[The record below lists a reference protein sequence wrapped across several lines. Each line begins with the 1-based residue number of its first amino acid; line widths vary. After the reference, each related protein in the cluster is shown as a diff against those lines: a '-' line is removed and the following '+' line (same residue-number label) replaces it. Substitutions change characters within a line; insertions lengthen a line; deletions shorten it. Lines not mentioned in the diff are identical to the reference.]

1 MDFTATH
8 RPAMLPAHEVAAVLA
23 HARQLQQAQASGAV
37 AAPLLHGKRIALLC
51 QSDTDPDAALFRSAA
66 SALGAQVS
74 HIVPRFAPAVTPHE
88 MSRTGLMFGRLY
100 DAVECQGVAPE
111 QVQQLSDAA
120 GVPVF
125 DGLARAGYLPEPGV
139 DPKGGP
145 ALPAIARRFI
155 VQAVL
160 VASLR

>member
-1 MDFTATH
+1 MDFTASH
-8 RPAMLPAHEVAAVLA
+8 RPAMLSAHEVAAVLA
-23 HARQLQQAQASGAV
+23 HARQLQQAQASGA
-37 AAPLLHGKRIALLC
+37 APARLLHGKRIALLC
-51 QSDTDPDAALFRSAA
+51 PSESDPDAALFRSAA

-88 MSRTGLMFGRLY
+88 MARTARMFGRLY
-100 DAVECQGVAPE
+100 DAVECQCLAPQ

-125 DGLARAGYLPEPGV
+125 DGLARDGYLPERAI
-139 DPKGGP
+139 DPQGSAVP
-145 ALPAIARRFI
+145 PAIGRRFI

>member
-1 MDFTATH
+1 
-8 RPAMLPAHEVAAVLA
+8 MLSAHEAAAVLA
-23 HARQLQQAQASGAV
+23 HARQLQQAQASGA
-37 AAPLLHGKRIALLC
+37 APAPLLHGKRIALLC
-51 QSDTDPDAALFRSAA
+51 ARESDPDAALFRSAA
-66 SALGAQVS
+66 STLGAQVS

-88 MSRTGLMFGRLY
+88 MARTGLMFGRLY
-100 DAVECQGVAPE
+100 DAVECQGLAPE

-125 DGLARAGYLPEPGV
+125 DGLAHAGYLPEPAI
-139 DPKGGP
+139 GP
-145 ALPAIARRFI
+145 QGDAALPAIGQRFI